1 MRIGGVAEAVVIP
14 EEGVAYLRVDG
25 RTFEATSVERY
36 STAPA

>member
-1 MRIGGVAEAVVIP
+1 MPICSYVVIP

-25 RTFEATSVERY
+25 RTFEAASVERY